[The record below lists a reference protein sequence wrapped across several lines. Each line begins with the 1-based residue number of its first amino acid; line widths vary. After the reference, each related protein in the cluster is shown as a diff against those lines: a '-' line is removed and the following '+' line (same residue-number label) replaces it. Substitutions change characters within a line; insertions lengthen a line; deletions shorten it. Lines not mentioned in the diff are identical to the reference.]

1 MIEYRITKHNDKI
14 LPEMWKEDWQ
24 LVQIVDWK
32 MYWSRPIKKI
42 VTKTKKEPQ
51 KIITKYFSENTVK
64 GLCSFYKDLEELYFE
79 WVKSRANNDKQNFVQ
94 FNESSEKSAWKKL
107 WQFPKPVAEEMLRI
121 AAAQAYGRIYDI
133 SEQETSK
140 IMEPLRKKKHEEEIK
155 REWFKTDEEKKEA
168 EKQKEIIQNYIR
180 NNPSIREEARLFIK
194 EKNPTLEEWQLKETL
209 IKAQMARIAKYKL
222 TNK

>member
-1 MIEYRITKHNDKI
+1 
-14 LPEMWKEDWQ
+14 
-24 LVQIVDWK
+24 
-32 MYWSRPIKKI
+32 
-42 VTKTKKEPQ
+42 
-51 KIITKYFSENTVK
+51 VK

-140 IMEPLRKKKHEEEIK
+140 IMEPLRQKKQQEEIK
-155 REWFKTDEEKKEA
+155 REWFKTDEEKEKA
-168 EKQKEIIQNYIR
+168 EQKRNEIKDYIK
-180 NNPSIREEARLFIK
+180 NNPSIKEESRLFVEEKHPNLQGKYK
-194 EKNPTLEEWQLKETL
+194 ESMINAK
-209 IKAQMARIAKYKL
+209 MASIAKYKL